1 MIVALVKH
9 GCIGAAAFFAA
20 APICAQIPFSVDE
33 EFQSLFIS
41 KYVNSIAYFSD
52 GSILISGD
60 LTFGDETFNR
70 RMAKLFPDGSRND
83 NFPITGIGGG
93 KITAWEDRFY
103 IATNTLVRRILSN
116 GQLDPDFQSLN
127 NDPLFSSLQ
136 GGDYHVYPDGRVLLS
151 GAHTVDDPAHGFDGL
166 YNLIWFT
173 NTGWLD
179 TTKQHRTSDGVVFEF
194 EEQPDGKFLCTGTMF
209 TYEGTPVSR
218 IFRVHPDG
226 SLDTTFS
233 VPIDTWGEAFAFHTL
248 PDGKILAGGVFR
260 NQAQNDTLC
269 LLRLMP
275 NGDLDPSFAEVRCRA
290 TYAINPLGYLLDIH
304 VLPDDRILI
313 AGRFDRVNGA
323 VRGGIALLNG
333 DGSLSE
339 DAFTGE
345 GCGLFVDDFG
355 TRYKSIAEIVPEPGG
370 GYYIMGGYHGYD
382 DSTQSYPDQR
392 FITRLYGLDVGV
404 REQERL
410 RFTLAPNPASGST
423 HLQLPEVPTHARM
436 LVRDALGRTV
446 VELPVRSTETSL
458 PLHDLS
464 AGVHV
469 VELWSGARR
478 LGQERLVVVP

>member
-1 MIVALVKH
+1 MTVALGKNAL
-9 GCIGAAAFFAA
+9 IGAAAFIAA
-20 APICAQIPFSVDE
+20 APICAQVPFNVDE
-33 EFQSLFIS
+33 EFQSFITS
-41 KYVNSIAYFSD
+41 QSVNSVAY
-52 GSILISGD
+52 
-60 LTFGDETFNR
+60 
-70 RMAKLFPDGSRND
+70 FPDGSLIISGDFRFNDESFNRRLAKLFVDGTRND
-83 NFPITGIGGG
+83 SFQITGVGGG
-93 KITAWEDRFY
+93 KIVPWEDRFY
-103 IATNTLVRRILSN
+103 VGTNTLVRRVNPS
-116 GQLDPDFQSLN
+116 GQIDPEFQSLN

-151 GAHTVDDPAHGFDGL
+151 GAHSVNDPAHGFDGL

-194 EEQPDGKFLCTGTMF
+194 EAQPDGKFLCTGTMF

-218 IFRVHPDG
+218 IFRVHADG

-269 LLRLMP
+269 LLRLLP
-275 NGDLDPSFAEVRCRA
+275 NGELDPSFAEVRCKA
-290 TYAINPLGYLLDIH
+290 MYAINPLGYLLDMH
-304 VLPDDRILI
+304 VLPDGRVLI
-313 AGRFDRVNGA
+313 AGRFDRVNDA
-323 VRGGIALLNG
+323 IRGGIALLNAA
-333 DGSLSE
+333 GSLSE

-355 TRYKSIAEIVPEPGG
+355 TRYKGIAEIVPEPGG
-370 GYYIMGGYHGYD
+370 GFYIVGAYHGYD
-382 DSTQSYPDQR
+382 DGTESYPDQR

-410 RFTLAPNPASGST
+410 RFTLAPNPASGSAR
-423 HLQLPEVPTHARM
+423 LQVPEVPTQARV
-436 LVRDALGRTV
+436 LVRDALGRRV
-446 VELPVRSTETSL
+446 LELPVRSTETSL
-458 PLHDLS
+458 PLNGLA

-469 VELWSGARR
+469 VELWSSAHR
-478 LGQERLVVVP
+478 LWQERLVVVP

>member
-1 MIVALVKH
+1 MSGGCLLRTISSTAALLPAVLV
-9 GCIGAAAFFAA
+9 I
-20 APICAQIPFSVDE
+20 AQVPFQLDPDFRTILGSV
-33 EFQSLFIS
+33 
-41 KYVNSIAYFSD
+41 YVNSLAFLPD
-52 GSILISGD
+52 GDLLISGQ
-60 LTFGDETFNR
+60 LRFSDEGIQR
-70 RMAKLFPDGSRND
+70 RTARLNYDGSRD
-83 NFPITGIGGG
+83 EAYPITGIGGG
-93 KITAWEDRFY
+93 KLTEWDGRY
-103 IATNTLVRRILSN
+103 YVATSQHVRRILPS
-116 GQLDPDFQSLN
+116 GQADNLFQDPN
-127 NDPLFSSLQ
+127 ADPLFGSLQ

-209 TYEGTPVSR
+209 TYEGVPVSR

-269 LLRLMP
+269 LLRLLP
-275 NGDLDPSFAEVRCRA
+275 NGDLDPSFAEVRCKA
-290 TYAINPLGYLLDIH
+290 TFGEIPLGYLLDID

-333 DGSLSE
+333 DGSLSD

-355 TRYKSIAEIVPEPGG
+355 FRYKGISNVVPEPGG
-370 GYYIMGGYHGYD
+370 GFYIVGAYHGYD
-382 DSTQSYPDQR
+382 DGTQSYPDQR

-410 RFTLAPNPASGST
+410 RFALAPNPASGT
-423 HLQLPEVPTHARM
+423 AMLQLQDVPAQSRV
-436 LVRDALGRTV
+436 LLRDALGRTV
-446 VELPVRSTETSL
+446 LHVPVQQTTTAL
-458 PLHDLS
+458 PLAGLA

-478 LGQERLVVVP
+478 LGYERLVVVP

>member
-1 MIVALVKH
+1 MFPNGI
-9 GCIGAAAFFAA
+9 
-20 APICAQIPFSVDE
+20 
-33 EFQSLFIS
+33 
-41 KYVNSIAYFSD
+41 ND
-52 GSILISGD
+52 GS
-60 LTFGDETFNR
+60 FNIN
-70 RMAKLFPDGSRND
+70 SS
-83 NFPITGIGGG
+83 
-93 KITAWEDRFY
+93 Y
-103 IATNTLVRRILSN
+103 
-116 GQLDPDFQSLN
+116 
-127 NDPLFSSLQ
+127 PLFGSLQ

-248 PDGKILAGGVFR
+248 PDGRILAGGVFR

-269 LLRLMP
+269 LLRLLP
-275 NGDLDPSFAEVRCRA
+275 NGDLDPSFAEVRCKA
-290 TYAINPLGYLLDIH
+290 TFGEIPLGYLLDID

-313 AGRFDRVNGA
+313 AGRFDRVDGA
-323 VRGGIALLNG
+323 VRGGIALLNA

-355 TRYKSIAEIVPEPGG
+355 TRYKGISNVVPEPGG
-370 GYYIMGGYHGYD
+370 GFYIVGAYHGYD
-382 DSTQSYPDQR
+382 DGTQSYPDQR
-392 FITRLYGLDVGV
+392 FITRLYGLDVSV
-404 REQERL
+404 PEQVRL
-410 RFTLAPNPASGST
+410 RFTLAPNPASGT
-423 HLQLPEVPTHARM
+423 AMLQLQEVPVQAR
-436 LVRDALGRTV
+436 LLFRDALGRTV
-446 VELPVRSTETSL
+446 LEVPVQSTATAL
-458 PLHDLS
+458 PLAGLA

-469 VELWSGARR
+469 VELWSGPRR